1 MDENLTDSERIEQIK
16 QFLRENGWFMIG
28 GLAVG
33 ALLVVGWMQY
43 SGYRERR
50 AEDAGALYQTVKLAI
65 DSKDLPQATTTLT
78 RMRSEFSSSAY
89 TSQAGLLVARG
100 HPEAAV
106 AEFERALA
114 LRPDADDIRLD
125 LARALESAGRVAEAR
140 IEYGRL
146 AVARETPGDIK
157 KAAKARLR

>member
-50 AEDAGALYQTVKLAI
+50 AEDASALYQTVKLAI

-89 TSQAGLLVARG
+89 TSQAGLL
-100 HPEAAV
+100 AAEDLGTTASV
-106 AEFERALA
+106 LA
-114 LRPDADDIRLD
+114 SDVLNSVVDIMSE
-125 LARALESAGRVAEAR
+125 LE
-140 IEYGRL
+140 
-146 AVARETPGDIK
+146 
-157 KAAKARLR
+157 